1 MMATSADKVLEALR
15 ASVKET
21 ERLRK
26 ENARITEAAREPI
39 AIIGM
44 SCRYPGGV
52 ASPED
57 LWRLVDEGRDAVG
70 PFPADRGWDIDAL
83 YATSPAG
90 SGAYEGGFVPDAAE
104 FDAGFFGISP
114 REALA
119 MDPQQRLLLEAA
131 WEAVE
136 RAGVAPSALR
146 GTRTGVFAGAAVSGY
161 ENKLQN
167 ASENVEGYFLTGTA
181 GSVVSGRIA
190 YTLGLEGPAVTVDT
204 ACSSSLV
211 ALHMAVQALRS
222 GECELALAGGV
233 AVMAVPE
240 AYAEFSKQGGLAVDG
255 RCKSFAAAADGTGW
269 AEGVGVLLVERLSD
283 AVRNGHQVLAV
294 VRGTGVNQDG
304 ASNGLTAPNGT
315 AQQRVIRQAL
325 ANADLA
331 SAEVD
336 AVEAHGTGTVL
347 GDPIEAQALVDTYGQ
362 ERSAGQPL
370 WLGSMKSNM
379 GHAQAASG
387 VAGVIK
393 MVMAM
398 RHGVLPR
405 TLHVDEPTPH
415 VDWAAGEVELLTEA
429 RDWPETGRPRRAAV
443 SSFGVSGTN
452 AHIIVEQAPAQ
463 VSDPMPDS
471 VSASN
476 ESGGSGGSA
485 GSVAVHPWLVSGA
498 SAQGLAAQADRLLTH
513 LTADGAEDTGQRVVD
528 LGDLGDLGFSLA
540 TGRSALEHRAVVLGE
555 DRDTLL
561 DGLRALARGEN
572 APGTVRGLAVPGRLG
587 LMFSGQGS
595 QRPGMGR
602 ELYEAYPVYA
612 EAFDAVC
619 AELDRHL
626 AGHVDLSVRE
636 VVFSEPG
643 SAEAAL
649 LDATVYTQAGLFA
662 VEVALFRLVSSWG
675 VTPDHLLGHSVG
687 EITAAHVAGVLT
699 LEDAGALVAARGRL
713 MQALPAGGA
722 MVSVQAT
729 EEEVTGLL
737 DGRADVSVAAVNGPR
752 AVVISGAEE
761 AVAEIAAALGEQ
773 GRKTRRLQVSHAFHS
788 PLMEPMLD
796 EFRRV
801 AESLTFHPP
810 RLSVVSNVTGRMLR
824 SQEVRD
830 PGYWVRHVREA
841 VRFADGVRTLADQG
855 VTTFLE
861 LGPGGVLTAM
871 GQASVA
877 DAETAGT
884 AGNEGSADSVS
895 FVAALRKDRPEPHAI
910 TAALAALHVRGTAVE
925 WASFYAGTGSRRVDL
940 PTYAFQRQ
948 RFWPTPTAAQD
959 AAEVLAT
966 FRNEA
971 RFWEAVEREDLTALA
986 DAMRPVDV
994 DPLAAAL
1001 PALAAWRRRNRDLDI
1016 VDGLRHRIVWK
1027 PATTTGPASPVGDWL
1042 VLTPTRT
1049 AYGALVDRVT
1059 EALRHRGDSVTVVDI
1074 DPRGLDRASLA
1085 DLLAG
1090 QVEDGPAGVLSL
1102 LALASEESDSSS
1114 DSDSANNSDGSDD
1127 AFAIGAVPAG
1137 TRATV
1142 LLAQALGDA
1151 GLDAPLWIATHGA
1164 VTIGRSESLH
1174 QPAQAPLWGLGRVIG
1189 LEHGERWGGLIDLP
1203 AELDERA
1210 ADRLCAALA
1219 DGTEDQIALRSSGL
1233 FVRRLAH
1240 DPRSAA
1246 PAGRPAFVPRG
1257 TALITGGTGALG
1269 AHTARWLAANGAER
1283 IVLTSRRGPEA
1294 PGAAELVAELGT
1306 LGAPATVVACDVS
1319 DREALAALLESVRT
1333 DGGPALRSVFHTAGI
1348 ASDTPLTDIDLGTF
1362 GDEIR
1367 AKAAGAAHL
1376 DELLRDQD
1384 DEIDAF
1390 VLFSSISSVWGSRGQ
1405 GAYATGNTYLDA
1417 LAQRRRERGA
1427 TATSVSWGAWGG
1439 GGLADG
1445 REGERL
1451 ARRGIRTM
1459 SPEHAIGA
1467 LKNALDH
1474 DDTHVAVADVDWDRF
1489 LPAFTAARPRP
1500 LLSDLPEAIA
1510 LVDGES
1516 VDTAS
1521 GGEAHDSRS
1530 RMRDRLAGLS
1540 PADRTALL
1548 MGLVRTEAAAVLGH
1562 GTVDEIRPDRAFRD
1576 LGFDSLTAV
1585 DLRNRL
1591 VQETGVRLP
1600 STLVFDH
1607 PNPTALAR
1615 FIESELF
1622 VTGTVPGGDAAAV
1635 AGAGDDDEPI
1645 AIVGMAC
1652 RFPGGVAGP
1661 EDLWRLVASGGD
1673 GISSFPTNRGWD
1685 LDSLYDPDPEA
1696 HGTSYVRDGGFL
1708 HDAPG
1713 FDADFFGISPRE
1725 ALAMDPQQRLMLE
1738 ASWEVFERAGID
1750 AGSVRGHRIGV
1761 FAGASASGYGA
1772 DLGRTAEGTGTEGH
1786 LLTGMATSVLSGRV
1800 SYILGLEGPAV
1811 TVDTACSSSLV
1822 ALHLAAQSLR
1832 SGECTM
1838 AVAGGVALMATPTGF
1853 VEFSRQHGLATD
1865 GRCKSF
1871 SDDADGTGWSEGVG
1885 MLLVERLS
1893 EARRNGHQVL
1903 AVIRGSAV
1911 NQDGASNGLT
1921 APNGPSQQRVIRQAL
1936 ANSGLTT
1943 ADVDTVEAHGT
1954 GTKLGDPIE
1963 AQALLATYGQD
1974 RPDDRPLWL
1983 GSIKSN
1989 IGHAAAASG
1998 VGGVIKMVMAMRHGV
2013 LPRTLHVDAPSSKVD
2028 WSAGAVELLAEAR
2041 EWPEV
2046 GERPRRA
2053 GVSSFGI
2060 SGTNAHV
2067 ILEQAQEEPASVEMP
2082 TGESVLPVVPWV
2094 LSAKSEEALAGQAER
2109 LLGLVGAAS
2118 ALDVGHSLAVTR
2130 TAFEHRAVVVGEDR
2144 EALLRAVSEGRSV
2157 PGVVR
2162 GSAQGGR
2169 SAFLF
2174 SGQGSQRA
2182 GMGRELYEAYPVF
2195 ADAFDAVCAEL
2206 DRHLDQPVRDVV
2218 FGGSELI
2225 DQTVYTQAGLFA
2237 VEVALFRLLEHWG
2250 VTPDYLLGHSIGE
2263 LAAAHVAGVWSLED
2277 AAALVAARGRLM
2289 QALPTGGAMVAVQA
2303 TEAEVLPLLTDGV
2316 SIAALNSPDSVVI
2329 SGDEDS
2335 VLAIASGFAKTKRL
2349 RVSHAFHSPRMEP
2362 MLAEFKTIAEGLTF
2376 HTPKLP
2382 IISNLT
2388 GEVAG
2393 EELLTAGYWVDHVR
2407 QAVRFLDGIR
2417 HLETQGITTYVELGP
2432 GGVLSAMGQSCVTED
2447 AGFVPALRKDRTE
2460 IEALTTAVAELY
2472 AHGASIDWAA
2482 YYANTGARR
2491 TDLPTY
2497 AFQHQH
2503 YWPEVVPG
2511 LNGDVTGFG
2520 LHSAEHPLLGAEVL
2534 LADGDG
2540 LVLTSRLSL
2549 DSHPWLADHAI
2560 FGSVLLPGTAFV
2572 ELALHAGERIGCGAL
2587 EELTLQA
2594 PLVLPERGAMMLQV
2608 VVGTADADGRRQVTV
2623 HSAPAGAEDGTWTLH
2638 ASGVVSA
2645 ETLVPGAELAEWPP
2659 RDAETVP
2666 VDGMYDSMTEIGYGY
2681 GPVFQGLRAVWRR
2694 GGELFAEV
2702 ALPED
2707 AVEQAGRFGLH
2718 PALLDS
2724 ALHAIGVGGGLAGLE
2739 GPGLP
2744 FAWTGVSL
2752 FAVGSPVLR
2761 ARITATDGT
2770 VSLDLADGTG
2780 SPVGRIGSL
2789 VLRPVTAQQLDGAAQ
2804 SDSSDSLFRLEWT
2817 PVPTGSAPAA
2827 QDAAELDVL
2836 VVPTAEAD
2844 TDVVSGVHATV
2855 VDVLAQVQEWLAAD
2869 RDASA
2874 RLVVVTCGAVG
2885 EVSDLGAAA
2894 VWGLVRSAQS

>member
-1 MMATSADKVLEALR
+1 MATSADKVLEALR

-181 GSVVSGRIA
+181 GSVVSGRVS

-240 AYAEFSKQGGLAVDG
+240 AYSEFSKQGGLAVDG

-283 AVRNGHQVLAV
+283 AVRNGHRVLAV

-393 MVMAM
+393 MVMAL

-429 RDWPETGRPRRAAV
+429 RAWPETGRPRRAAV

-452 AHIIVEQAPAQ
+452 AHIIVEQAPE
-463 VSDPMPDS
+463 P
-471 VSASN
+471 VSAPDDA
-476 ESGGSGGSA
+476 ETGPA
-485 GSVAVHPWLVSGA
+485 GLSVAMHPWLVSGA

-513 LTADGAEDTGQRVVD
+513 LTADGAGDAGHRV
-528 LGDLGDLGFSLA
+528 LDLGFSLA

-555 DRDTLL
+555 DRDALL

-572 APGTVRGLAVPGRLG
+572 APGAVRGLAVPGRLG

-602 ELYEAYPVYA
+602 DLYKAYPVYA

-619 AELDRHL
+619 AQLDRHL
-626 AGHVDLSVRE
+626 TGHVDLPVRE

-675 VTPDHLLGHSVG
+675 ITPDHLLGHSVG

-699 LEDAGALVAARGRL
+699 LDDACALVAARGRL

-729 EEEVTGLL
+729 EEEVAGLL
-737 DGRADVSVAAVNGPR
+737 DGRTDVSVAAVNGPR
-752 AVVISGAEE
+752 SVVISGAEGAVL
-761 AVAEIAAALGEQ
+761 AVAAVLGEQ

-824 SQEVRD
+824 SQDVRD

-841 VRFADGVRTLADQG
+841 VRFSQGVRTLVGQG
-855 VTTFLE
+855 VTAFLE

-871 GQASVA
+871 GQDSITDAEPAAGAGGNAGVA
-877 DAETAGT
+877 DSG
-884 AGNEGSADSVS
+884 SVS

-910 TAALAALHVRGTAVE
+910 TAALAALHVRGTAVD

-1016 VDGLRHRIVWK
+1016 VDGLRHRIDWK
-1027 PATTTGPASPVGDWL
+1027 PAATPDQAPPVGDWL
-1042 VLTPTRT
+1042 VLTPVRT
-1049 AYGALVDRVT
+1049 GYGALADRVT
-1059 EALRHRGDSVTVVDI
+1059 EALRDRGASVTVIDVD
-1074 DPRGLDRASLA
+1074 PEGLDRASLA

-1090 QVEDGPAGVLSL
+1090 HAEGEGGPAGVLSL
-1102 LALASEESDSSS
+1102 LALAAD
-1114 DSDSANNSDGSDD
+1114 DSDD
-1127 AFAIGAVPAG
+1127 AFAAGSVPSG

-1164 VTIGRSESLH
+1164 VTIGRSESLD

-1210 ADRLCAALA
+1210 ADRLCAALT
-1219 DGTEDQIALRSSGL
+1219 DGAEDQIALRSSGL

-1294 PGAAELVAELGT
+1294 PGAAELAAELGA
-1306 LGAPATVVACDVS
+1306 LGAPTTVVACDVS

-1376 DELLRDQD
+1376 DALLRDQD

-1405 GAYATGNTYLDA
+1405 GAYATGNTYLDT
-1417 LAQRRRERGA
+1417 LAQRRRARGA
-1427 TATSVSWGAWGG
+1427 AATSVSWGAWGG

-1459 SPEHAIGA
+1459 PPEHAIGA
-1467 LKNALDH
+1467 LKHALDH

-1489 LPAFTAARPRP
+1489 LPAFTATRPRP
-1500 LLSDLPEAIA
+1500 LLGDLPEALA
-1510 LVDGES
+1510 LADGGS
-1516 VDTAS
+1516 ADAAS
-1521 GGEAHDSRS
+1521 GGEAHDSRT
-1530 RMRDRLAGLS
+1530 RLRDRLTGLS

-1548 MGLVRTEAAAVLGH
+1548 MELVRTGAAAVLGH

-1615 FIESELF
+1615 FIESELL
-1622 VTGTVPGGDAAAV
+1622 VTGTLPGGDAAAV

-1661 EDLWRLVASGGD
+1661 EDLWQLVASGGD
-1673 GISSFPTNRGWD
+1673 GISAFPTNRGWD
-1685 LDSLYDPDPEA
+1685 LDALYDPDPEA

-1853 VEFSRQHGLATD
+1853 VEFSRQRGLATD

-1885 MLLVERLS
+1885 VLLVERLS

-1936 ANSGLTT
+1936 ANSGLNT

-1974 RPDDRPLWL
+1974 RPEGRPLWL

-2013 LPRTLHVDAPSSKVD
+2013 LPQTLHVDAPSSKVD

-2046 GERPRRA
+2046 GGRPRRA

-2067 ILEQAQEEPASVEMP
+2067 ILEQAQEEPVETP
-2082 TGESVLPVVPWV
+2082 VAGVALPVVPWV

-2109 LLGLVGAAS
+2109 LLGLVDGVS
-2118 ALDVGHSLAVTR
+2118 PLDVGWSLVSTR
-2130 TAFEHRAVVVGEDR
+2130 AAFEHRAVVVGEDR
-2144 EALLRAVSEGRSV
+2144 EALLRAVAEGRSAA
-2157 PGVVR
+2157 GVVR
-2162 GSAQGGR
+2162 GVAGSGR

-2182 GMGRELYEAYPVF
+2182 GMGQELYDTYPVF

-2206 DRHLDQPVRDVV
+2206 DRHLDQPVREVV

-2237 VEVALFRLLEHWG
+2237 IEVALFRLLEHWG
-2250 VTPDYLLGHSIGE
+2250 VTPDFLLGHSIGE

-2289 QALPTGGAMVAVQA
+2289 QALPTGGAMVAIQA

-2316 SIAALNSPDSVVI
+2316 SIAALNGPDSVVI
-2329 SGDEDS
+2329 SGDEDA
-2335 VLAIASGFAKTKRL
+2335 VLAIASGFEKTKRL

-2362 MLAEFKTIAEGLTF
+2362 MLTEFKAVAENLTF
-2376 HTPKLP
+2376 HAPKLP
-2382 IISNLT
+2382 IVSNLT
-2388 GEVAG
+2388 GEIAG
-2393 EELLTAGYWVDHVR
+2393 EELLTADYWVDHVR
-2407 QAVRFLDGIR
+2407 QAVRFLDGVR
-2417 HLETQGITTYVELGP
+2417 HLEAQGVTTYLELGP

-2447 AGFVPALRKDRTE
+2447 AAFVPALRKNRTE
-2460 IEALTTAVAELY
+2460 PDALTTAVAEL
-2472 AHGASIDWAA
+2472 HVRGTRIDWAA
-2482 YYANTGARR
+2482 YYANTGAQYV
-2491 TDLPTY
+2491 DLPTY

-2520 LHSAEHPLLGAEVL
+2520 LHNAEHPLLGAEVL

-2572 ELALHAGERIGCGAL
+2572 EIALHAGERIGCGAL

-2623 HSAPAGAEDGTWTLH
+2623 HSAPAGAEDETWTLH
-2638 ASGVVSA
+2638 ASGVVAA
-2645 ETLVPGAELAEWPP
+2645 ETLVPGAEPTEWPP
-2659 RDAETVP
+2659 RDAEAVP

-2702 ALPED
+2702 ALPEE

-2724 ALHAIGVGGGLAGLE
+2724 ALHAIGVGGGLAGLD

-2761 ARITATDGT
+2761 ARITANDGT

-2780 SPVGRIGSL
+2780 SPVGRIESL

-2804 SDSSDSLFRLEWT
+2804 SDNADSLFRLEWI
-2817 PVPTGSAPAA
+2817 PVATGAAQAA
-2827 QDAAELDVL
+2827 QDTPEFDVL
-2836 VVPTAEAD
+2836 VVPAIEAD
-2844 TDVVSGVHATV
+2844 ADVVSGVHATV
-2855 VDVLAQVQEWLAAD
+2855 AEVLAQVQEWLAAD
-2869 RDASA
+2869 RDANA
-2874 RLVVVTCGAVG
+2874 RLVVVTRGAVG

-2894 VWGLVRSAQS
+2894 VWGLVRSAQSEHP

>member
-1 MMATSADKVLEALR
+1 MATSADKVLEALR

-26 ENARITEAAREPI
+26 ENARITGVAREPI

-181 GSVVSGRIA
+181 GSVVSGRVA

-325 ANADLA
+325 ANADLE

-362 ERSAGQPL
+362 ERSAGRPL

-452 AHIIVEQAPAQ
+452 AHIIVEQAPE
-463 VSDPMPDS
+463 P
-471 VSASN
+471 VSAPDGP
-476 ESGGSGGSA
+476 GGTGGA
-485 GSVAVHPWLVSGA
+485 GGAEHPWLVSGA
-498 SAQGLAAQADRLLTH
+498 SAQGLAAQAERLLTH
-513 LTADGAEDTGQRVVD
+513 LTADGAGDAGQRV
-528 LGDLGDLGFSLA
+528 LDLGFSLA

-555 DRDTLL
+555 DHETLL
-561 DGLRALARGEN
+561 DGLRALARGGN

-602 ELYEAYPVYA
+602 ELYETYPVYA

-619 AELDRHL
+619 AELDRQL
-626 AGHVDLSVRE
+626 AVHVDLPVRE

-662 VEVALFRLVSSWG
+662 VEVALFRLVGSWG

-699 LEDAGALVAARGRL
+699 LEDACALVAARGRL

-729 EEEVTGLL
+729 EEEVAGLL
-737 DGRADVSVAAVNGPR
+737 DGRTDVSVAAVNGPR

-761 AVAEIAAALGEQ
+761 TVAEIAAALGEQ

-810 RLSVVSNVTGRMLR
+810 RLSIVSNVTGRMLR

-855 VTTFLE
+855 VSTFLE

-871 GQASVA
+871 GRAGVA
-877 DAETAGT
+877 DAET
-884 AGNEGSADSVS
+884 AGNEGSADSVA

-910 TAALAALHVRGTAVE
+910 TASLAALHVRGTAVD
-925 WASFYAGTGSRRVDL
+925 WASFYAGTGGRRVDL

-966 FRNEA
+966 FRNET

-1016 VDGLRHRIVWK
+1016 VDGLRHRIDWK
-1027 PATTTGPASPVGDWL
+1027 PAAASATPNSASLASDWL

-1049 AYGALVDRVT
+1049 AYGALADRVAQ
-1059 EALRHRGDSVTVVDI
+1059 ALRDRGASVTALDI
-1074 DPRGLDRASLA
+1074 NPQDLDRASLA

-1090 QVEDGPAGVLSL
+1090 HVEGRPAGVLSL
-1102 LALASEESDSSS
+1102 LALAAE
-1114 DSDSANNSDGSDD
+1114 DSDGSDGSDGSDD

-1142 LLAQALGDA
+1142 LLTQALGDA

-1240 DPRSAA
+1240 DPRSTT

-1257 TALITGGTGALG
+1257 TALISGGTGALG

-1283 IVLTSRRGPEA
+1283 IILTGRRGPEA

-1319 DREALAALLESVRT
+1319 DREALAALLESLRT

-1348 ASDTPLTDIDLGTF
+1348 ASDTPLTDIDLSTF

-1367 AKAAGAAHL
+1367 AKATGAAYL

-1427 TATSVSWGAWGG
+1427 AATSVSWGAWGG

-1451 ARRGIRTM
+1451 ALRGIRTM

-1467 LKNALDH
+1467 LKHALDH

-1510 LVDGES
+1510 LADGES
-1516 VDTAS
+1516 GDAAS

-1530 RMRDRLAGLS
+1530 RLRDRLAGLS

-1548 MGLVRTEAAAVLGH
+1548 MELVRTEAAAVLGH

-1615 FIESELF
+1615 FIESELL
-1622 VTGTVPGGDAAAV
+1622 VTNAVPGGDAAAA
-1635 AGAGDDDEPI
+1635 AGAGDDEPI

-1673 GISSFPTNRGWD
+1673 GISAFPTNRGWD
-1685 LDSLYDPDPEA
+1685 LDALYDPDPEA

-1853 VEFSRQHGLATD
+1853 VEFSRQGGLAAD

-1885 MLLVERLS
+1885 VLLVERLS

-1936 ANSGLTT
+1936 ANSGLST

-1963 AQALLATYGQD
+1963 AQALIATYGQD
-1974 RPDDRPLWL
+1974 RPEGRPLWL

-2013 LPRTLHVDAPSSKVD
+2013 LPQTLHVDAPSSKVD

-2041 EWPEV
+2041 VWPGV
-2046 GERPRRA
+2046 GGRPRRA

-2067 ILEQAQEEPASVEMP
+2067 ILEQVQEEPVGPSVV
-2082 TGESVLPVVPWV
+2082 ESVLPVVPWV
-2094 LSAKSEEALAGQAER
+2094 LSARSEQALAGQAER
-2109 LLGLVGAAS
+2109 LLGLVEGVS
-2118 ALDVGHSLAVTR
+2118 PLDVGWSLAVTR
-2130 TAFEHRAVVVGEDR
+2130 T
-2144 EALLRAVSEGRSV
+2144 
-2157 PGVVR
+2157 
-2162 GSAQGGR
+2162 
-2169 SAFLF
+2169 
-2174 SGQGSQRA
+2174 
-2182 GMGRELYEAYPVF
+2182 
-2195 ADAFDAVCAEL
+2195 
-2206 DRHLDQPVRDVV
+2206 
-2218 FGGSELI
+2218 
-2225 DQTVYTQAGLFA
+2225 
-2237 VEVALFRLLEHWG
+2237 
-2250 VTPDYLLGHSIGE
+2250 
-2263 LAAAHVAGVWSLED
+2263 
-2277 AAALVAARGRLM
+2277 
-2289 QALPTGGAMVAVQA
+2289 
-2303 TEAEVLPLLTDGV
+2303 
-2316 SIAALNSPDSVVI
+2316 
-2329 SGDEDS
+2329 
-2335 VLAIASGFAKTKRL
+2335 
-2349 RVSHAFHSPRMEP
+2349 
-2362 MLAEFKTIAEGLTF
+2362 
-2376 HTPKLP
+2376 
-2382 IISNLT
+2382 
-2388 GEVAG
+2388 
-2393 EELLTAGYWVDHVR
+2393 
-2407 QAVRFLDGIR
+2407 
-2417 HLETQGITTYVELGP
+2417 
-2432 GGVLSAMGQSCVTED
+2432 
-2447 AGFVPALRKDRTE
+2447 
-2460 IEALTTAVAELY
+2460 
-2472 AHGASIDWAA
+2472 
-2482 YYANTGARR
+2482 
-2491 TDLPTY
+2491 
-2497 AFQHQH
+2497 
-2503 YWPEVVPG
+2503 
-2511 LNGDVTGFG
+2511 
-2520 LHSAEHPLLGAEVL
+2520 
-2534 LADGDG
+2534 
-2540 LVLTSRLSL
+2540 
-2549 DSHPWLADHAI
+2549 
-2560 FGSVLLPGTAFV
+2560 
-2572 ELALHAGERIGCGAL
+2572 
-2587 EELTLQA
+2587 
-2594 PLVLPERGAMMLQV
+2594 
-2608 VVGTADADGRRQVTV
+2608 
-2623 HSAPAGAEDGTWTLH
+2623 
-2638 ASGVVSA
+2638 
-2645 ETLVPGAELAEWPP
+2645 
-2659 RDAETVP
+2659 
-2666 VDGMYDSMTEIGYGY
+2666 
-2681 GPVFQGLRAVWRR
+2681 
-2694 GGELFAEV
+2694 
-2702 ALPED
+2702 
-2707 AVEQAGRFGLH
+2707 
-2718 PALLDS
+2718 
-2724 ALHAIGVGGGLAGLE
+2724 
-2739 GPGLP
+2739 
-2744 FAWTGVSL
+2744 
-2752 FAVGSPVLR
+2752 
-2761 ARITATDGT
+2761 
-2770 VSLDLADGTG
+2770 
-2780 SPVGRIGSL
+2780 
-2789 VLRPVTAQQLDGAAQ
+2789 
-2804 SDSSDSLFRLEWT
+2804 
-2817 PVPTGSAPAA
+2817 
-2827 QDAAELDVL
+2827 
-2836 VVPTAEAD
+2836 
-2844 TDVVSGVHATV
+2844 
-2855 VDVLAQVQEWLAAD
+2855 
-2869 RDASA
+2869 
-2874 RLVVVTCGAVG
+2874 
-2885 EVSDLGAAA
+2885 
-2894 VWGLVRSAQS
+2894 